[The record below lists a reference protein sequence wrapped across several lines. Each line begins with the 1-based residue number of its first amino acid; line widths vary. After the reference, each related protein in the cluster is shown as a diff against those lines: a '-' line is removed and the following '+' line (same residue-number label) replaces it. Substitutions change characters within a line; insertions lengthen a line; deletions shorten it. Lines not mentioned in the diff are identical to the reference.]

1 MTKIYTTAFQ
11 KVKSGSAFTW
21 RKFNRKDFQSKE
33 KALVSEGLI
42 YNLNAK
48 RCGFTDRTY
57 KEFFDEIHN
66 FSKQNEKE
74 RIRKL

>member
-48 RCGFTDRTY
+48 RCGFTDRT
-57 KEFFDEIHN
+57 
-66 FSKQNEKE
+66 
-74 RIRKL
+74 